1 LASEDKQH
9 NPAYPVSTVLGNH
22 DFAYIYQGYQE
33 QPQRV
38 DLLDGTVVDAG
49 IEPPPK
55 PTVAVANNQDVSE
68 ELDRRHADKLDQR
81 GIGDPN
87 WVNPIEKNTDRFMQY
102 FVTRMDVIVGG
113 KQYSYSP
120 NLTIEAESNTDLYPE
135 WRTDRGPH
143 ACEAQANAFVT
154 KGQVAGVKILDGGR
168 GYKQPPTIFVERN
181 EGHDSQFRAILD
193 NGFISDPTQDAGQI
207 VTYSLVKRNKEV
219 PNLGYVLPDGTPDF
233 TSTSSGRNTAITAGD
248 ATSGVKD
255 VAGNEWTFVSKSGS
269 LLTYQVKVVQWWGKA
284 SIKGTPDG
292 AGIPNA
298 PDANPPTEP
307 AVLQLTF
314 NSVSKGD
321 GQSETKFYPYQLT
334 SGGVKLV
341 SSGKGSSTTTANTLL
356 LESLLLGTS
365 GVPDGTTANANGTQ
379 PLILE
384 FYTGSNP
391 DAPANK
397 FLGGTFYSI
406 KEIVVEEEGA
416 DYVGRPIL
424 EIDDTYGTGGVAQGT
439 TKTGTVTRSGTV
451 TKGFVES
458 VEVVKGGS
466 YTQEPEVKIIS
477 GGASV
482 TAITRAHIRGK
493 YQCYTRFVDTT
504 EPTRGGP
511 IPSNLSELC
520 EINTTETVGDGTN
533 EETQAGAGAI
543 KWTLPATTE
552 RTDGRQLQIEL
563 WRSTAN
569 QSTTL
574 YRVAKLDWTLS
585 TGTYVDDLT
594 DDELMS
600 ADRPD
605 MLAMPI
611 LLANGELNANRFGI
625 PPNRFRCAT
634 MFQDRVFVAGDTGSG
649 EVPVDYIDKNTIYYS
664 EVDEPES
671 IPETNDLILQTNIK
685 SQDHITALIPHGDHM
700 AVMQSHVYH
709 SLSFVKQPLIDA
721 NIAITAYRG
730 CVNQRT
736 WDEYAGVLYVMDTDG
751 VYMVESS
758 GEVTPISSP
767 ITQIFENKID
777 WTKSTWYT
785 VQADH
790 NNQALRV
797 SVRFYEDGEGEWPT
811 RQLCY
816 SFLTQSWWEAR
827 YPLPLVGCANVRD
840 PNGDIFSLYGSRANT
855 IFRLDDI
862 SSERDY
868 CFNAVTSVEIVDPGN
883 GYEKPPKVTVPGGA
897 GCIIDTCLDLE
908 GRVSGAYI
916 RAFGYDYPEVETDC
930 IVEAPTNSDSPS
942 SDTAQIRVS
951 TQSRVYLDIPCSMK
965 TGNFEYEPDG
975 DTVRDVSLLYTPTPA
990 YSEIKLVM
998 YYNNSEHPRTNVAE
1012 RERGD
1017 GLVYN
1022 VNSPLTTMNT
1032 HKNNLPPQE
1041 QNGMAQARFQ
1051 GFTDSAIKGNDRHV
1065 AIELRALAGVK
1076 HRTKIHT
1083 IDIMGVG
1090 AKE

>member
-1 LASEDKQH
+1 MASEDK
-9 NPAYPVSTVLGNH
+9 NINGSYPVSTVLGNH
-22 DFAYIYQGYQE
+22 DFAYLYQGYQE
-33 QPQRV
+33 RPQRV
-38 DLLDGTVVDAG
+38 DLLNGTIVDAG
-49 IEPPPK
+49 IDPPPK
-55 PTVAVANNQDVSE
+55 PTVTVATEADVGITTREVSE
-68 ELDRRHADKLDQR
+68 SEES
-81 GIGDPN
+81 P
-87 WVNPIEKNTDRFMQY
+87 RFMQY

-113 KQYSYSP
+113 KQYSYP
-120 NLTIEAESNTDLYPE
+120 PKLTIEAESYTQLYPE
-135 WRTDRGPH
+135 WRVERGEH
-143 ACEAQANAFVT
+143 ACDVQSNAFVT
-154 KGQVAGVKILDGGR
+154 KGQVAGVKLIDGGR
-168 GYKQPPTIFVERN
+168 GYKEPPTVFVERN
-181 EGHDSQFRAILD
+181 EGHDSEFRAILD
-193 NGFISDPTQDAGQI
+193 NGFISDPAEDAGQV
-207 VTYSLVKRNKEV
+207 VTYSVVKRNKDV
-219 PNLGYVLPDGTPDF
+219 PNLGYVLADGTPDY
-233 TSTSSGRNTAITAGD
+233 TS
-248 ATSGVKD
+248 ATSGNQTVTTVDGKQGIND
-255 VAGNEWTFVSKSGS
+255 AAGNRWELVSKSGS
-269 LLTYQVKVVQWWGKA
+269 LLTYQVTVVKWWGT
-284 SIKGTPDG
+284 SNIKGTPNG
-292 AGIPNA
+292 ATLT
-298 PDANPPTEP
+298 ANKP

-314 NSVSKGD
+314 NSVSKGTE
-321 GQSETKFYPYQLT
+321 GTQTKFYPYQLT
-334 SGGVKLV
+334 NGGVKLV
-341 SSGKGSSTTTANTLL
+341 SSGEGSSKTTANTLL

-365 GVPDGTTANANGTQ
+365 NVPDGSTANANGTQ

-406 KEIVVEEEGA
+406 KEIVVVNEGA

-439 TKTGTVTRSGTV
+439 TKTGTLTRTGET

-458 VEVVKGGS
+458 VEVVKGGA
-466 YTQEPEVKIIS
+466 YTQEPKVTIIS

-482 TAITRAHIRGK
+482 TAIARAHIRGK

-504 EPTRGGP
+504 EPSRGGP
-511 IPSNLSELC
+511 IPSNLSELF
-520 EINTTETVGDGTN
+520 EINTTETVTTGLG
-533 EETQAGAGAI
+533 EETQDGAGAI
-543 KWTLPATTE
+543 KWTLPPVPADE
-552 RTDGRQLQIEL
+552 VRTDGRQLQIEL
-563 WRSTAN
+563 WRSSAN

-574 YRVAKLDWTLS
+574 YRVATLDWLTNE
-585 TGTYVDDLT
+585 TQVVIDDLT

-625 PPNRFRCAT
+625 PPKRFRCAT
-634 MFQDRVFVAGDTGSG
+634 MFQDRVFVAGDTGSDDV
-649 EVPVDYIDKNTIYYS
+649 VPDYIDKNTIYYS

-671 IPETNDLILQTNIK
+671 MPETNDLILQTNIK

-751 VYMVESS
+751 VYMVEPS
-758 GEVTPISSP
+758 GSVEPISTP
-767 ITQIFENKID
+767 ITQIFENKVD

-790 NNQALRV
+790 NNQVLRV

-816 SFLTQSWWEAR
+816 SFLTQAWWEAR
-827 YPLPLVGCANVRD
+827 YPLPLVGCANLRD

-855 IFRLDDI
+855 IYRLDDLT
-862 SSERDY
+862 SELDY
-868 CFNAVTSVEIVDPGN
+868 CFNAVTSVEIIDPGS
-883 GYEKPPKVTVPGGA
+883 GYTKPPKVTVPGGA
-897 GCIIDTCLDLE
+897 GCIIETSLDLE

-916 RAFGYDYPEVETDC
+916 RAFGYDYPEGETDC
-930 IVEAPTNSDSPS
+930 IVEFPTNSDSPS
-942 SDTAQIRVS
+942 ADSAQIRVS
-951 TQSRVYLDIPCSMK
+951 TQTRSYIDIPCSMK

-975 DTVRDVSLLYTPTPA
+975 DTVRDVALLYTPTPA
-990 YSEIKLVM
+990 YSEIKLAM
-998 YYNNSEHPRTNVAE
+998 YYNNSEYPRTNVVE

-1022 VNSPLTTMNT
+1022 VNSPLTTMNA
-1032 HKNNLPPQE
+1032 HLNNLPPQE

-1051 GFTDSAIKGNDRHV
+1051 GFTDSVIKGNDRHV
-1065 AIELRALAGVK
+1065 AIELRSLAGVK
-1076 HRTKIHT
+1076 SRTKIHT